1 MIYFL
6 SCGMSALITPNG
18 FGACAVWLS
27 ELPASIPPNVYM
39 KIQMFISKAK
49 EKLKV
54 CAAGNKLALR

>member
-1 MIYFL
+1 MFVKL
-6 SCGMSALITPNG
+6 AANG